1 MKAQRYRYEC
11 PEIYVVGSTARKM
24 TTKKNPQL
32 HRVQNPNRR
41 KKMTKTMHQRWVAN
55 IFMTL
60 GMVVLYSTG
69 FVIGLCAII
78 TALLGN
84 TLAAVGMFPYCCLML
99 LGGIISGRCIKK

>member
-1 MKAQRYRYEC
+1 MKAQKYCYDR
-11 PEIYVVGSTARKM
+11 PEIYVVGSAARKINS
-24 TTKKNPQL
+24 KKNPRFTQT
-32 HRVQNPNRR
+32 QNNSRR
-41 KKMTKTMHQRWVAN
+41 KKMTRTMHQRWVAN